1 VTARRCTGTT
11 RRGTPC
17 KATPRGDTGLCNA
30 HSPKKIQDS
39 AGFGGPQPGAG
50 RPRKPRVV
58 DVIRE
63 RIEGDMEP
71 VIAALVDALFA
82 DRGVVVGAGESAELE
97 LIPDHA
103 ARIAAARE
111 LLDRAY
117 GKAKQQTE
125 VTGADGEP
133 IDFGAADSGLDLRK
147 LSNEQLEQLQRL
159 VDRASPER

>member
-30 HSPKKIQDS
+30 HSPKETQDS

-63 RIEGDMEP
+63 RIEQDMEP
-71 VIAALVDALFA
+71 VIAALVDALSA

-117 GKAKQQTE
+117 GRARQALE
-125 VTGADGEP
+125 VTGEDGGPVALDDVGE
-133 IDFGAADSGLDLRK
+133 ALDLRK
-147 LSNEQLEQLQRL
+147 LSDEELEQLEEL
-159 VDRASPER
+159 VTRAAPDC

>member
-1 VTARRCTGTT
+1 MTARRCTGTT
-11 RRGTPC
+11 RSGTPC

-30 HSPKKIQDS
+30 HSPKETQDF
-39 AGFGGPQPGAG
+39 AGFGGPQAGAG

-63 RIEGDMEP
+63 RIEQDMEP
-71 VIAALVDALFA
+71 VIAALVDALSA

-97 LIPDHA
+97 LLPDHA

-117 GKAKQQTE
+117 GRARQALE
-125 VTGADGEP
+125 VTGEDGGPIELAD
-133 IDFGAADSGLDLRK
+133 AGLDLRK
-147 LSNEQLEQLQRL
+147 LTDDELEALQRL
-159 VDRASPER
+159 VDRASPQR